1 MSLASLDSAL
11 RASSREHGFA
21 VLCVRSKLSPV
32 SKLPG
37 GSLEPHSMAH

>member
-21 VLCVRSKLSPV
+21 VLCVRSMLSPV
-32 SKLPG
+32 SKLPV
-37 GSLEPHSMAH
+37 GSMEPHSMAH